1 MNHVLPDWRYE
12 QIKFEVANT
21 FKKCDINSIP
31 ISGFEIA
38 NKLGIIVVPYSVLS
52 NEKRKQIIEID
63 EDGVYFKKK
72 NDYYIYYNNQKPYG
86 RINFTILHEIGHI
99 VLTLPG
105 IFIYNLLLLYMNIPK
120 IISI

>member
-38 NKLGIIVVPYSVLS
+38 NKLGIIVVPYSVS
-52 NEKRKQIIEID
+52 VSSSGIC
-63 EDGVYFKKK
+63 
-72 NDYYIYYNNQKPYG
+72 
-86 RINFTILHEIGHI
+86 FT
-99 VLTLPG
+99 
-105 IFIYNLLLLYMNIPK
+105 NR
-120 IISI
+120 